1 MRRKYFILLYV
12 GMIVV
17 SLLVT
22 VAVSVIAKAGSLQK
36 DFFMQFVPN
45 IFFCLLFGL
54 FDLYVISSNLKW
66 GRIKNDTVRIA
77 TDLLVTTLV
86 AVALPSVINYWF
98 LEPPSIEMAV
108 RHSLMV
114 IPWNWLVVLQLEIFY
129 YNLKQKELQKEK
141 SLYQFEALKNQINPH
156 FLFNC
161 MNTLASLTYQD
172 ANKANRFAK
181 KLSSVYRYLLLTQE
195 YQTVTLDEELRFVS
209 SYAYLEQIRYD
220 NALQVEISVDK
231 KETHRHVIPASVQ
244 MLVENAIKH
253 NICTPQLPLLVRITV
268 SETGITVANNIQLR
282 DCVTRTGIGLDN
294 IKRQYAL
301 YGSNVSICKSKD
313 EFSVTLPFISLN

>member
-1 MRRKYFILLYV
+1 MQRKYFILLYV

-22 VAVSVIAKAGSLQK
+22 VAVSVIAKTGSLQK

-66 GRIKNDTVRIA
+66 GKIKNNVVRIA
-77 TDLLVTTLV
+77 TDLLVTTLA
-86 AVALPSVINYWF
+86 AVTLPSCLNYWL
-98 LEPPSIEMAV
+98 LEPISVEKAV
-108 RHSLMV
+108 RQSLMV

-161 MNTLASLTYQD
+161 MNALASLTYQD

-195 YQTVTLDEELRFVS
+195 SQTVTLDEELRFVS

-220 NALQVEISVDK
+220 DALQVEISVDK
-231 KETHRHVIPASVQ
+231 KEIHKRVIPVSVQ

-253 NICTPQLPLLVRITV
+253 NICTPQSPLFIRIV
-268 SETGITVANNIQLR
+268 GNKTGITVTNNMQLR

-301 YGSNVSICKSKD
+301 YGSNVSICKSKG

>member
-12 GMIVV
+12 GMIAV

-22 VAVSVIAKAGSLQK
+22 VAVSALAKVGSLQK

-77 TDLLVTTLV
+77 MDLLVTTLV
-86 AVALPSVINYWF
+86 AVALPSCVNYWF
-98 LEPPSIEMAV
+98 LEPPSVAMAV
-108 RHSLMV
+108 RHSLLV

-129 YNLKQKELQKEK
+129 YNLRQKELQREK
-141 SLYQFEALKNQINPH
+141 SLYQFEALKSQINPH

-161 MNTLASLTYQD
+161 LNALASLTYQD
-172 ANKANRFAK
+172 MEKANRFTK

-195 YQTVTLDEELRFVS
+195 RQTVMLAEELQFVS
-209 SYAYLEQIRYD
+209 SYLYLEQIRYGD
-220 NALQVEISVDK
+220 ALRIEISVDEK
-231 KETHRHVIPASVQ
+231 ATYRLVVPVSVQ
-244 MLVENAIKH
+244 MLVENAIEH
-253 NICTPQLPLLVRITV
+253 NICAPQSPLFVRII
-268 SETGITVANNIQLR
+268 SNETGIIVINNIQLC
-282 DCVTRTGIGLDN
+282 DCVTHTGIGLDN

-301 YGSNVSICKSKD
+301 HGEEVFVCKSDGK
-313 EFSVTLPFISLN
+313 FSVTLPFIK